1 MSSSTVA
8 SFLSSSTAVSFLSS
22 STVASFFSS
31 STAISFLSSCTV
43 TLEEFKRSS
52 QFASV
57 EPLPLFIS
65 SFSSVVAG
73 SSMTIVSLSFPTS
86 TSFPS
91 FSASSA
97 SFLKVADSAEG
108 SAFISVVVLPTTVS
122 SPEDISSFEDSPPP

>member
-1 MSSSTVA
+1 MSSVSVA
-8 SFLSSSTAVSFLSS
+8 SSLMSSVSVASSLMSSVSVVFSLLSSIFSGSIWDNLSSSN
-22 STVASFFSS
+22 
-31 STAISFLSSCTV
+31 
-43 TLEEFKRSS
+43 TLP
-52 QFASV
+52 SV
-57 EPLPLFIS
+57 FEDS